1 MTMKKTYIMLVAVIA
16 ASPLFAEIE
25 MGAPFTDG
33 AVLQRGMKVPVWGK
47 VTPPISKM
55 DDGLDPE
62 EKEHHFGIAR
72 YDFSPKPSFQAIA
85 VFASLFANKRAVSSY
100 SPAKD
105 AYVLT
110 CGEKC
115 ATVTAIWS
123 VAPTKI
129 EIDWFA
135 PRENLVMLDWQ
146 GRRLD
151 VPSGEKLCLDACEMP
166 VYFIEK

>member
-1 MTMKKTYIMLVAVIA
+1 
-16 ASPLFAEIE
+16 
-25 MGAPFTDG
+25 
-33 AVLQRGMKVPVWGK
+33 
-47 VTPPISKM
+47 M

-62 EKEHHFGIAR
+62 EKEHHFGIVR
-72 YDFSPKPSFQAIA
+72 HDFSPKPSFQAIA
-85 VFASLFANKRAVSSY
+85 VFASLFANKRALSSF

-110 CGEKC
+110 CGEKR

-135 PRENLVMLDWQ
+135 PRENLAMLDWQ
-146 GRRLD
+146 GRRLE
-151 VPSGEKLCLDACEMP
+151 VPSGEKLCLDASEMP